1 MGKLSLAEVRY
12 WVSEA
17 DSCIKRQKRELIA
30 RNSYPLLINY
40 YEGFWKIDP
49 INTQVNNKTQLSL
62 INEYFPN
69 TNQLISE
76 IMYKNPDF
84 LAEARKPEAE
94 EGEELMKSALTYLM
108 EKTDSLVEN
117 RIGLFDMFYAG
128 YCAIETDHIIER
140 GNAVNLPEDKEPGF
154 MQKVVNK
161 IKGVDTQKEAEEKLG
176 RETARKE
183 ESFATNEH
191 TYIRRWNPL
200 DVPLDWKAERLKDRR
215 YNLKIIRMTKA
226 EFDAKYPAFKN
237 KVQAG
242 DISLANAAESHHDMH
257 KRTVVLYEFQIKKKN
272 NVYTNLVISSTYQL
286 EEIDMFDRP
295 YVTNGFN
302 MKIGTLHKYGKLYPI
317 STAQVNKSMQDE
329 MEDYIR
335 FTLDVAK
342 RNVPKFVTDKKRVLT
357 DAKEALRS
365 RAVNDLVEVDG
376 RTDGA
381 VTPLKPTTI
390 SVDND
395 KLFSLFQS
403 QKEKTWGVSSQRLGK
418 TSGAEF
424 ATELEIQ
431 EAGFQS
437 KQIDIQEGLRRLITE
452 EMETGKDII
461 ASFWDGEYYF
471 KVTSGPKPAWYA
483 SNVAQNPLNG
493 QPMVLNPLTD
503 VLTGDYFIKVD
514 IATALRPN
522 KARQKKETI
531 EYLTWLVQV
540 AYPVILLPQ
549 GFSVSVEEI
558 KKSAKD
564 FGFNPDT
571 LIVQANPQEK
581 QLFQQQTQEAQAK

>member
-1 MGKLSLAEVRY
+1 MGKLSLAEIKY
-12 WVSEA
+12 WIAEA
-17 DSCIKRQKRELIA
+17 DSCIKRQKRELMQ
-30 RNSYPLLINY
+30 RNNYPLLINY
-40 YEGFWKIDP
+40 YEGFWKVDP
-49 INTQVNNKTQLSL
+49 INTQVSNKSVLSL

-84 LAEARKPEAE
+84 MAEAQKPEAE
-94 EGEELMKSALTYLM
+94 EAEPLMKSALTYLM

-128 YCAIETDHIIER
+128 YCAIETDHIVER
-140 GNAVNLPEDKEPGF
+140 GSTIPNLPEDKEPGF

-161 IKGVDTQKEAEEKLG
+161 IKGVDTQKEAEEKLE

-183 ESFATNEH
+183 EAFATNEH

-200 DVPLDWKAERLKDRR
+200 DVPLDWKAERIKDRR

-226 EFDAKYPAFKN
+226 EFDAKYPKFKD
-237 KVQAG
+237 KVLAG
-242 DISLANAAESHHDMH
+242 DTSLANAAESHNDMH
-257 KRTVVLYEFQIKKKN
+257 KRTVILYEFQIKKRDN
-272 NVYTNLVISSTYQL
+272 IFTNLVISSTYHL
-286 EEIDMFDRP
+286 EEIDIFDRP

-302 MKIGTLHKYGKLYPI
+302 MKIGTLHKYGKLYSI
-317 STAQVNKSMQDE
+317 STAQINKSMQDE

-342 RNVPKFVTDKKRVLT
+342 RNVPKFVTDGKRVKEG
-357 DAKEALRS
+357 AKEALRS
-365 RAVNDLVEVDG
+365 RHVNDLVEVDG

-381 VTPLKPTTI
+381 VTALRPTAV
-390 SVDND
+390 SPDND
-395 KLFSLFQS
+395 KLFSIFQS
-403 QKEKTWGVSSQRLGK
+403 QKEKTWSVSSQRLGK
-418 TSGAEF
+418 TAGAEF

-471 KVTSGPKPAWYA
+471 KVTSGQKPFWYA
-483 SNVAQNPLNG
+483 SKSAQNPLNG
-493 QPMVLNPLTD
+493 QSMVLNPLTD

-514 IATALRPN
+514 ISTALRPN

-549 GFSVSVEEI
+549 GFSISIEEI

-571 LIVQANPQEK
+571 LIVQASPQEQ
-581 QLFQQQTQEAQAK
+581 QLFQQQTQEAVK